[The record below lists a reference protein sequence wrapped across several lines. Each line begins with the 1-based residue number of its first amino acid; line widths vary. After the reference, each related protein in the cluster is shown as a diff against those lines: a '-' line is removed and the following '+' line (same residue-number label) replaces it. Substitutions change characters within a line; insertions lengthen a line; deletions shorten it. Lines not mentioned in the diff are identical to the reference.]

1 MKTYVDVPDTL
12 VNIIGTRSV
21 SKLISFTTNVL
32 VPLGHLETPDRA
44 RKEAST
50 DEVQEAGRENEEELK
65 SGARTTPG
73 SS

>member
-12 VNIIGTRSV
+12 VNIIGTRPV

-44 RKEAST
+44 RKKT
-50 DEVQEAGRENEEELK
+50 GTHEVQEAGRENEEELK
-65 SGARTTPG
+65 FGARATPE